1 MFTVKKGSI
10 LYAFQN
16 QCQLILYNYFT
27 KYSMY
32 GFKELWFSLK
42 INRFAILSQ
51 GPHLWN
57 KILEN
62 NTKDCTSYFLIQKTI
77 KIRLMDLQN
86 AV

>member
-16 QCQLILYNYFT
+16 QSQLILYNYFT
-27 KYSMY
+27 KNSTYS
-32 GFKELWFSLK
+32 FKELWFSLK
-42 INRFAILSQ
+42 INKFAILSQ

-57 KILEN
+57 KISEN

>member
-51 GPHLWN
+51 GPHL
-57 KILEN
+57 
-62 NTKDCTSYFLIQKTI
+62 
-77 KIRLMDLQN
+77 
-86 AV
+86 